1 MQQAEN
7 LEALIIDFI
16 RQEILGTPEIDIDLD
31 ENLFTGGQIDSLGI
45 MRLIA
50 HLERSLEV
58 KIPPT
63 ELVPD
68 NFRTVR
74 VMSNYLQQLTA
85 P

>member
-1 MQQAEN
+1 MQQTEN

-16 RQEILGTPEIDIDLD
+16 RVEILGTPEIDIDPN
-31 ENLFTGGQIDSLGI
+31 ENLFTGGQIDSVGI

-74 VMSNYLQQLTA
+74 VMSNYLEQLTA